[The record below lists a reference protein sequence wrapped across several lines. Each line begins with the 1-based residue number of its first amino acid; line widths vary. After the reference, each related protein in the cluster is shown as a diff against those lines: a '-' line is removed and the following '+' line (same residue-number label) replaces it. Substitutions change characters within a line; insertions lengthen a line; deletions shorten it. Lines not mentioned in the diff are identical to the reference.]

1 MLSVPCTVS
10 PWGPG
15 LCWRCSS
22 LSLTSQGGGKR
33 SPRWV
38 TGQFVNMLP
47 LKSLLSHLEM
57 SLPRWLWFEHKPWL
71 SRCCKW
77 ITEMWKDKGQF
88 VRGSLE
94 SRNLITK
101 VKCIEIYY
109 YYFLIQVTNTWGFPG
124 GSVGKK
130 SACNAGNAGRCK
142 FGPQV
147 RKIPWRR
154 KWEPT
159 PIFLPGRILWT
170 EEPGGLRRV
179 SESDRTE
186 VTEHTHAGD

>member
-1 MLSVPCTVS
+1 M
-10 PWGPG
+10 
-15 LCWRCSS
+15 
-22 LSLTSQGGGKR
+22 
-33 SPRWV
+33 
-38 TGQFVNMLP
+38 
-47 LKSLLSHLEM
+47 
-57 SLPRWLWFEHKPWL
+57 
-71 SRCCKW
+71 
-77 ITEMWKDKGQF
+77 
-88 VRGSLE
+88 
-94 SRNLITK
+94 
-101 VKCIEIYY
+101 
-109 YYFLIQVTNTWGFPG
+109 
-124 GSVGKK
+124 GKK